1 MPKCDGDSD
10 ADGSDDEERKTQ
22 PLRGEMS
29 PISDDDQDQLPAGLE
44 VTLPGGQRFPVASLP
59 PDLRKIVLAQLKRP
73 ERAPARL
80 PPPARRQTGN
90 VHESCALISG
100 SCTLVWRIRS
110 V

>member
-1 MPKCDGDSD
+1 MPRCDGDSD

-59 PDLRKIVLAQLKRP
+59 PDLRKIVLAQLIRDALRR
-73 ERAPARL
+73 ERAVDAVERL
-80 PPPARRQTGN
+80 GDLAVLAQQQRG
-90 VHESCALISG
+90 
-100 SCTLVWRIRS
+100 
-110 V
+110 